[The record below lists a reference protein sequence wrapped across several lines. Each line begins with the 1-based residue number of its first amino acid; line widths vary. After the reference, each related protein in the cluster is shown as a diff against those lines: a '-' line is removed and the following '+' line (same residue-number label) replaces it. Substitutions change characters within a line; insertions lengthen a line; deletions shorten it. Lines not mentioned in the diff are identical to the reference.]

1 MIAAVH
7 ILIVED
13 EPLIARFL
21 ARGLHAEG
29 YETLVASDGA
39 QALSLLSSH
48 AFDLVVLD
56 LLLPVRSGFDVLE
69 AAAGAER
76 PPPVLVLSARQGVDT
91 KVAALDGGACDY
103 LAKPFSFD
111 ELLARVR
118 AQLRLAGTRRVR
130 RPPPASLRL
139 DPRTREV
146 RLPDGQAVELSAREF
161 AVVDYLARRPG
172 EVVSRE
178 RLLSAVWQ
186 YQFDPRSNIVDVYVG
201 RLRRKLRGMVEIT
214 AVRNGGYVMR
224 PARNVAREEERD
236 GGALAGGADDGRL
249 AAVGLHDRVDDREA

>member
-21 ARGLHAEG
+21 ARGLLAEG

-39 QALSLLSSH
+39 QALDLLATH
-48 AFDLVVLD
+48 PFDLVVLD

-69 AAAGAER
+69 AAARAER
-76 PPPVLVLSARQGVDT
+76 PPAVLVLSALQSVDT

-118 AQLRLAGTRRVR
+118 AQLRLSGTRRVGAAPSSLLELEPKTR
-130 RPPPASLRL
+130 R
-139 DPRTREV
+139 V
-146 RLPDGQAVELSAREF
+146 RLAGGQAVTLSAREF

-178 RLLSAVWQ
+178 RLLNAIWN
-186 YQFDPRSNIVDVYVG
+186 YQFDPRSNVVDVYVG
-201 RLRRKLRGMVEIT
+201 RLRRKLRGVVEIT
-214 AVRNGGYVMR
+214 AVRHGGYVMR
-224 PARNVAREEERD
+224 PVRDVAGEGERD
-236 GGALAGGADDGRL
+236 RGAHARRAADRRL
-249 AAVGLHDRVDDREA
+249 AAVGPHDRVNDR